1 MLALPAP
8 PPPARRRQVLVGM
21 AFAIGAGLMFF
32 GGLLGI
38 YMTQRQIQ
46 GGGNTHTW
54 LPKKVVI
61 NEVAANTAL
70 VTMFAA
76 SIMIQWAVYALRRA
90 DRRNAGYGLGLT
102 AVFGLAVITAQARI
116 WQDLKIKLNAGQ
128 YQTLVYT
135 VTGAFIV
142 FVAAGVLMAGIGA
155 FRALG
160 GRATGNDR
168 ETVSAVAM
176 WWHFLTA
183 VYCAVWLFIY
193 VVK

>member
-8 PPPARRRQVLVGM
+8 PPPVRRRQVLVGM
-21 AFAIGAGLMFF
+21 AFAIGAGVMFF
-32 GGLLGI
+32 GGLLAI
-38 YMTQRQIQ
+38 YMTEREIQ
-46 GGGNTHTW
+46 GSGNTLKW

-70 VTMFAA
+70 ATMFAA
-76 SIMIQWAVYALRRA
+76 TIMMQWAVYSLRRS
-90 DRRNAGYGLGLT
+90 DRRHAGYGLGLA
-102 AVFGLAVITAQARI
+102 AVFGLAVLTAQARI
-116 WQDLKIKLNAGQ
+116 WQDMKIKLSGGI

-135 VTGAFIV
+135 VTGAFV
-142 FVAAGVLMAGIGA
+142 VALAAGILMAGIGA

-160 GRATGNDR
+160 GRASGNDR
-168 ETVSAVAM
+168 ETVSAATM
-176 WWHFLTA
+176 WWYFLTA